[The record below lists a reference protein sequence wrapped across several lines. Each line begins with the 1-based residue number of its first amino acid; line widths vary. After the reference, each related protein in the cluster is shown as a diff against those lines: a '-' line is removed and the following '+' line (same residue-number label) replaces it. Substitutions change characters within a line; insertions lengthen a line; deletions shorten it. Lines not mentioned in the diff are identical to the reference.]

1 MQQLPTAEL
10 VAMISRRLHTILG
23 EKLLAVY
30 WFGSRSRGQG
40 DESSDIDLLLETRSP
55 VSETERDATADL
67 AIDLAAD
74 YSVVPD
80 IHYYTRQQLHHAKQD
95 HGQTEAL
102 RQCAWPQVGQQA
114 SHQHQIEADTHGD
127 EGMIDAQR
135 DQLGHE
141 WGLRRR

>member
-80 IHYYTRQQLHHAKQD
+80 IHYYTRQQLHRSPYA
-95 HGQTEAL
+95 
-102 RQCAWPQVGQQA
+102 RSPFVQA
-114 SHQHQIEADTHGD
+114 DLS
-127 EGMIDAQR
+127 EGVR
-135 DQLGHE
+135 V
-141 WGLRRR
+141 